1 MRKPFSR
8 GPCVLGRI
16 RYWCGCRFLQSNT
29 CPCWTLYGRSYQV
42 RRVVTLTS
50 CMNSS
55 PKIVPSM
62 LTTTYHPL
70 LKISSLHLIE
80 PFLLGVNIQNLFSP
94 LSDMTNRRR
103 DIWRSSKEAIQ
114 SLKVR
119 PTMSTWDERI
129 LKIFVVS
136 FTSLFPL
143 SCMTNLILNRNMVF
157 DRYPLQNTRA

>member
-1 MRKPFSR
+1 MRKPFS
-8 GPCVLGRI
+8 GPPCVLGGT
-16 RYWCGCRFLQSNT
+16 RYWCGCRFLQANT
-29 CPCWTLYGRSYQV
+29 RPCWTLYGRFYKV
-42 RRVVTLTS
+42 RRVVALTS

-55 PKIVPSM
+55 PKTVPSM
-62 LTTTYHPL
+62 LTTTYYPS

-80 PFLLGVNIQNLFSP
+80 PFLLGVDVQNLLSP

-103 DIWRSSKEAIQ
+103 DIWRSSEEALQ

-129 LKIFVVS
+129 VKIFVVS

-157 DRYPLQNTRA
+157 DRYPLQNTRT